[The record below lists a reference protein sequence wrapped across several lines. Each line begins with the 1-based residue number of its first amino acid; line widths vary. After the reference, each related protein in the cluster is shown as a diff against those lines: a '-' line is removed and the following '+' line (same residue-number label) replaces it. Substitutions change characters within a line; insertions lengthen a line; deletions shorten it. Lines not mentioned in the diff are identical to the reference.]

1 MKYFRYSDKWLRLI
15 GIPVLA
21 FLIRQPGANQPL
33 YPLLRTWDYYILLLT
48 DLAMAGVIWETNR
61 YLIRYLD
68 HRHSWLKQPLHRFL
82 LQGALV
88 GSVSSIEVLT
98 IQFLAN
104 QVLMAWPGA
113 FSITS
118 GLFFHLPLTI
128 VFVVIMNTIYTGM
141 YMARYHRETVA
152 RLTTERDE
160 AIRMLTHMKL
170 DRVYNENSEQLPGQF
185 QKHLIVNYG
194 LSSIPLPIEDVAY
207 IFRENEVCLLKT
219 FDGKEFASASSL
231 ESLEAMLSPVS
242 FFRIN
247 RQMLAHIRSIK
258 RFRQD
263 LNGKL
268 SVEFFPVFNQEV
280 FVSKKKAPEFREW
293 LGKKI

>member
-1 MKYFRYSDKWLRLI
+1 
-15 GIPVLA
+15 VLA
-21 FLIRQPGANQPL
+21 FLIRQPGASQPL
-33 YPLLRTWDYYILLLT
+33 HQLLRTWDYYLLLLT
-48 DLAMAGVIWETNR
+48 DLAVAGVIWETNR

-68 HRHSWLKQPLHRFL
+68 RHHSWLKQPLNRFL

-88 GSVSSIEVLT
+88 VSVSSIELLA

-104 QVLMAWPGA
+104 QVLMAWLGT
-113 FSITS
+113 FRMVS
-118 GLFFHLPLTI
+118 GVFFHLSPTI
-128 VFVVIMNTIYTGM
+128 VFVWILNTIYTGM

-160 AIRMLTHMKL
+160 AIQMLAHMKL

-194 LSSIPLPIEDVAY
+194 LSSVPLPIEDVAY

-219 FDGKEFASASSL
+219 FDGKEFTSASSL

-268 SVEFFPVFNQEV
+268 SVEFFPVFSQEV